1 MPRERINHNA
11 RLELWIDTNKYYLDD
26 VLGIARDADCVAL
39 EMTDN
44 PLDFHQVR
52 RSTLADLLKVDAE
65 ELLESEFEDCEHHPG
80 FADMLA
86 QSALEDIDW
95 PALADHYLAKY
106 DEQKKD
112 EKQ

>member
-11 RLELWIDTNKYYLDD
+11 RLELWIDNNEHYLAD
-26 VLGIARDADCVAL
+26 VLGIAEVA
-39 EMTDN
+39 ERAAIETTDN
-44 PLDFHQVR
+44 PAAFQKR
-52 RSTLADLLKVDAE
+52 RRRVLADLLKEDAE